1 MRPKEPLTVKV
12 FSPCGLIGGPKLSK
26 SVLDKTRVSKK
37 EENLFKC
44 PPSLRTT
51 QKHNTQ
57 ELYQLELRTLDCRC
71 YGSVH
76 TKTIIINDT
85 VCAVFYRTRLI

>member
-12 FSPCGLIGGPKLSK
+12 FSPCGLIEDGYYLKGF
-26 SVLDKTRVSKK
+26 LDKTRVSKK
-37 EENLFKC
+37 EENLYKC

-57 ELYQLELRTLDCRC
+57 ELYQLELRTLGCRC
-71 YGSVH
+71 YGSFH

-85 VCAVFYRTRLI
+85 VGAVF